1 VFILKADRVVI
12 IKIYDQKI
20 HLLLIY
26 FYNSIRKGKERKGKE
41 RKGRVYESIY
51 YIWIVTLLLIVL
63 VPGRLFKLL
72 ITNRKKPIK
81 QVFIRLK
88 KQYEQNFMEETTQ

>member
-26 FYNSIRKGKERKGKE
+26 FYNSIRKGKE